1 MSLAPR
7 NACDANH
14 DAESSNPGR
23 ASQHQSPGMSM
34 KNLALIVIKVALT
47 IPVAYAL
54 AYPFLNPAAD
64 GGVFKE
70 VETLGVFA
78 SLVLVATF
86 LAAVFLYCRD
96 LYRCLSL
103 VSPGARKASPR
114 SVWLM
119 FLIPYN
125 FVEDF
130 FIVAN
135 VAGSLRQEAV
145 GNAALHRFKSFG
157 MASGLGWCAAQ
168 IVSLLPHSIG
178 SIAGALA
185 VPLWIAHWRLIRQ
198 INAALSEA
206 LNPAGSGVG
215 QRV

>member
-1 MSLAPR
+1 
-7 NACDANH
+7 
-14 DAESSNPGR
+14 
-23 ASQHQSPGMSM
+23 MSM

-70 VETLGVFA
+70 VETLGVFG

-96 LYRCLSL
+96 LYRCLGL

-157 MASGLGWCAAQ
+157 MVSGLGWCAAQ

-185 VPLWIAHWRLIRQ
+185 LPLWIVHWRLIRQ

-206 LNPAGSGVG
+206 LNQAGPGVG